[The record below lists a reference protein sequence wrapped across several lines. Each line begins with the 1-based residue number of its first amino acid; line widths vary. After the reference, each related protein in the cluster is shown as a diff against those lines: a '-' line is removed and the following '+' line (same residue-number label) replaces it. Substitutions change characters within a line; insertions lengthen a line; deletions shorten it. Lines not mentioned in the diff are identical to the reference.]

1 VVLISLLRFTGF
13 PNYPVFEFFI
23 AKRYLLSRSGKFL
36 SAISVITISGVF
48 VGVAAILIVL
58 SVLNGF
64 HKELRDRI
72 LGITPHIVITKY
84 SYEPLIIS
92 DSLLN
97 EIKGKVKSFAPVIYA
112 KTLIR
117 SKNASDGVLI
127 RGIDP
132 ESEKKVTDI
141 AKMIVQGEFDFSDNG
156 VVLGLDL
163 ARALSITIGDE
174 VTIISPFSSQST
186 PFGMIPKSQK
196 FIVRGIFDSG
206 MYEHNATMVYFELK
220 ELQRFLEMGEG
231 ITGIEARLN
240 NIYSASKVAQELTRT
255 LGFPYRA
262 MDWIMMNRNLFTALR
277 LEKVVTFIVLVLIV
291 LVAAFN
297 IVAMLITMVLRKTK
311 EIGILKAMGT
321 KPNSIV
327 RIFISVGLLIGII
340 GTALGG
346 LFGLIA
352 SFLLNKYQFVHL
364 PGDVYFIKNLPVQMQ
379 LSDFILVVAC
389 SLLICL
395 LATIYPAYKAARLA
409 PVEAIRYE

>member
-1 VVLISLLRFTGF
+1 M
-13 PNYPVFEFFI
+13 FEFFI

-36 SAISVITISGVF
+36 SAISVIAISGVF

-72 LGITPHIVITKY
+72 LGITPHIVVTKY
-84 SYEPLIIS
+84 SYEPMMIN
-92 DSLLN
+92 DTLLN
-97 EIKGKVKSFAPVIYA
+97 KIQERVKSFAPVIYA

-117 SKNASDGVLI
+117 SENTSDGVLI

-132 ESEKKVTDI
+132 KSEQAVTDI
-141 AKMIVQGEFDFSDNG
+141 AKMIVQGEFNFEDNG
-156 VVLGLDL
+156 IILGLDL
-163 ARALSITIGDE
+163 ARSLGVSIGDE
-174 VTIISPFSSQST
+174 VTIISPFSSQAT
-186 PFGMIPKSQK
+186 PLGMIPKSQK

-206 MYEHNATMVYFELK
+206 MYEHNSTLVYFDFK
-220 ELQRFLEMGEG
+220 ELQKFLGMGEAV
-231 ITGIEARLN
+231 TGIEARLD
-240 NIYSASKVAQELTRT
+240 NIYSAGKVAEELTRT
-255 LGFPYRA
+255 LGYPYRA
-262 MDWIMMNRNLFTALR
+262 LDWIMMNRNLFTALR
-277 LEKVVTFIVLVLIV
+277 LEKIVTFIVLVLIV

-321 KPNSIV
+321 KPNTIV
-327 RIFISVGLLIGII
+327 RIFVGVGFLIGVI
-340 GTALGG
+340 GTAIGG

-352 SFLLNKYQFVHL
+352 SLLLNRYQFVHL

-389 SLLICL
+389 SLLISL
-395 LATIYPAYKAARLA
+395 LATIYPAYKAARLV
-409 PVEAIRYE
+409 PVEAMRYE

>member
-1 VVLISLLRFTGF
+1 M
-13 PNYPVFEFFI
+13 FELFI

-36 SAISVITISGVF
+36 SAISVIAISGVF

-72 LGITPHIVITKY
+72 LGITPHIVVTKY
-84 SYEPLIIS
+84 SYEPMMIN
-92 DSLLN
+92 DTLLN
-97 EIKGKVKSFAPVIYA
+97 KIKDKVKSFSPVIYA

-117 SKNASDGVLI
+117 SENASDGVLI

-132 ESEKKVTDI
+132 KSEQAVTDI
-141 AKMIVQGEFDFSDNG
+141 GKMIVQGEFNFDDNG

-163 ARALSITIGDE
+163 ARSLGVTVGDE
-174 VTIISPFSSQST
+174 VTIISPFSSQAT
-186 PFGMIPKSQK
+186 PLGMIAKSQK

-206 MYEHNATMVYFELK
+206 MYEHNSTLVYFDFK
-220 ELQRFLEMGEG
+220 ELQKFLGMGEAV
-231 ITGIEARLN
+231 TGIEARLD
-240 NIYSASKVAQELTRT
+240 NIYSAGKVAEELTRT
-255 LGFPYRA
+255 LGYPYRA
-262 MDWIMMNRNLFTALR
+262 LDWIMMNRNLFTALR
-277 LEKVVTFIVLVLIV
+277 LEKIVTFIVLVLIV

-321 KPNSIV
+321 KPNTIV
-327 RIFISVGLLIGII
+327 RIFVGVGFLIGVI
-340 GTALGG
+340 GTAIGG
-346 LFGLIA
+346 LFGFIA
-352 SFLLNKYQFVHL
+352 SLLLNKYQFVHL

-379 LSDFILVVAC
+379 LSDFVLVVAC
-389 SLLICL
+389 SLLISL
-395 LATIYPAYKAARLA
+395 LATIYPAYKAARLV

>member
-1 VVLISLLRFTGF
+1 M
-13 PNYPVFEFFI
+13 FEFFI

-36 SAISVITISGVF
+36 SAISVIAISGVF

-72 LGITPHIVITKY
+72 LGITPHIIITKY

-92 DSLLN
+92 DSLLD
-97 EIKGKVKSFAPVIYA
+97 EIKGKVKSYAPVVYT

-117 SKNASDGVLI
+117 SKSSSDGVLL
-127 RGIDP
+127 RGIEP
-132 ESEKKVTDI
+132 KSEQAVTDI
-141 AKMIVQGEFDFSDNG
+141 AKMIVQGEYDFRNNG
-156 VVLGLDL
+156 VILGLDL
-163 ARALSITIGDE
+163 ARALGVVVGDE
-174 VTIISPFSSQST
+174 VTIISPFSNQST
-186 PFGMIPKSQK
+186 PFGMIPKSQT
-196 FIVRGIFDSG
+196 FIVRGVFDSG
-206 MYEHNATMVYFELK
+206 MYEQNATLVYFDIK
-220 ELQRFLEMGEG
+220 ELQRFLGMGDAV
-231 ITGIEARLN
+231 TGIEARLD
-240 NIYSASKVAQELTRT
+240 NIYSAGKVAQELTRT
-255 LGFPYRA
+255 LGYPYRA

-277 LEKVVTFIVLVLIV
+277 LEKIVTFIVLVLIV

-297 IVAMLITMVLRKTK
+297 IIAMLITMVLRKTR

-321 KPNSIV
+321 KPKSIV
-327 RIFISVGLLIGII
+327 RIFVGVGLLIGII
-340 GTALGG
+340 GTAIGG
-346 LFGLIA
+346 LFGFVA
-352 SFLLNKYQFVHL
+352 SVLLNKYQFVHL

>member
-1 VVLISLLRFTGF
+1 M
-13 PNYPVFEFFI
+13 FESFI

-36 SAISVITISGVF
+36 SAISVIAISGVF

-72 LGITPHIVITKY
+72 LGITPHILIAKY
-84 SYEPLIIS
+84 SYEPMVIS
-92 DSLLN
+92 DSLIN
-97 EIKGKVKSFAPVIYA
+97 EIKGKVKSFAPVVYA

-117 SKNASDGVLI
+117 SKESSDGVLL

-132 ESEKKVTDI
+132 NSEQAVTDI
-141 AKMIVQGEFDFSDNG
+141 AKMIVQGEFDFKDNG

-163 ARALSITIGDE
+163 ARALGVVVGDE

-186 PFGMIPKSQK
+186 PFGMIPKSQT

-206 MYEHNATMVYFELK
+206 MYEQNATLVYFDIK
-220 ELQRFLEMGEG
+220 ELQRFLGMGNAV
-231 ITGIEARLN
+231 TGIEARLG
-240 NIYSASKVAQELTRT
+240 NIYSAGKVAQELTRT
-255 LGFPYRA
+255 LGYPYRA

-277 LEKVVTFIVLVLIV
+277 LEKIVTFIVLVLIV

-297 IVAMLITMVLRKTK
+297 IVAMLITMVLRKTR

-321 KPNSIV
+321 KPKSIV
-327 RIFISVGLLIGII
+327 RIFVGVGLLIGII
-340 GTALGG
+340 GTAIGG
-346 LFGLIA
+346 LFGFVA
-352 SFLLNKYQFVHL
+352 SLLLNKYQFVHL

-379 LSDFILVVAC
+379 LSDFILVVTC
-389 SLLICL
+389 SVIICL
-395 LATIYPAYKAARLA
+395 LATIYPAYKAARLE

>member
-1 VVLISLLRFTGF
+1 M
-13 PNYPVFEFFI
+13 FELFI

-36 SAISVITISGVF
+36 SAISVIAISGVF

-72 LGITPHIVITKY
+72 LGITPHIVVTKY
-84 SYEPLIIS
+84 SYEPMMIN
-92 DSLLN
+92 DTLLN
-97 EIKGKVKSFAPVIYA
+97 KIKDKVKSFSPVIYA

-117 SKNASDGVLI
+117 SENASDGVLI

-132 ESEKKVTDI
+132 KSEQAVTDI
-141 AKMIVQGEFDFSDNG
+141 GKMIVQGEFNFDDNG

-163 ARALSITIGDE
+163 ARSLGVTVGDE
-174 VTIISPFSSQST
+174 VTIISPFSSQAT
-186 PFGMIPKSQK
+186 PLGMIAKSQK
-196 FIVRGIFDSG
+196 FIIRGIFDSG
-206 MYEHNATMVYFELK
+206 MYEHNSTLVYFDFK
-220 ELQRFLEMGEG
+220 ELQKFLGMGEAV
-231 ITGIEARLN
+231 TGIEARLD
-240 NIYSASKVAQELTRT
+240 NIYSAGKVAEELTRT
-255 LGFPYRA
+255 LGYPYRA
-262 MDWIMMNRNLFTALR
+262 LDWIMMNRNLFTALR
-277 LEKVVTFIVLVLIV
+277 LEKIVTFIVLVLIV

-321 KPNSIV
+321 KPNTIV
-327 RIFISVGLLIGII
+327 RIFVGVGFLIGVI
-340 GTALGG
+340 GTAIGG
-346 LFGLIA
+346 LFGFIA
-352 SFLLNKYQFVHL
+352 SLLLNRYQFVHL

-379 LSDFILVVAC
+379 LSDFVLVVAC
-389 SLLICL
+389 SLLISL

>member
-1 VVLISLLRFTGF
+1 M
-13 PNYPVFEFFI
+13 FEFFI

-36 SAISVITISGVF
+36 SAISLISICGVF

-92 DSLLN
+92 DSLLD
-97 EIKGKVKSFAPVIYA
+97 EIKGKVKSYAPVVYA

-117 SKNASDGVLI
+117 SKNSSDGVLL
-127 RGIDP
+127 RGIEP
-132 ESEKKVTDI
+132 KSEQAVTDI
-141 AKMIVQGEFDFSDNG
+141 AKMMVQGEYDFSNNG
-156 VVLGLDL
+156 VILGLDL
-163 ARALSITIGDE
+163 ARALGVVVGDE

-186 PFGMIPKSQK
+186 PFGMIPKSQT

-206 MYEHNATMVYFELK
+206 MYEHNATLVYFDIK
-220 ELQRFLEMGEG
+220 ELQQFLGMGDAV
-231 ITGIEARLN
+231 TGIEARLD
-240 NIYSASKVAQELTRT
+240 NIYSAGKIAHELTRT
-255 LGFPYRA
+255 LGYPYRA

-277 LEKVVTFIVLVLIV
+277 LEKIVTFIVLVLIV

-297 IVAMLITMVLRKTK
+297 IIAMLITMVLRKTR

-327 RIFISVGLLIGII
+327 RIFIGVGLLIGII
-340 GTALGG
+340 GTAIGG
-346 LFGLIA
+346 LFGFIA
-352 SFLLNKYQFVHL
+352 SVLLNKYQFVHL

-379 LSDFILVVAC
+379 LSDFILVVTC
-389 SLLICL
+389 SVLICL

>member
-1 VVLISLLRFTGF
+1 M
-13 PNYPVFEFFI
+13 FEFFI

-36 SAISVITISGVF
+36 SAISVISISGVF

-72 LGITPHIVITKY
+72 LGITPHVIITKY

-92 DSLLN
+92 DSLLD
-97 EIKGKVKSFAPVIYA
+97 EIKGKVKSYAPVVYA

-117 SKNASDGVLI
+117 SKNSSDGVLL
-127 RGIDP
+127 RGIEP
-132 ESEKKVTDI
+132 KSEQAVTDI
-141 AKMIVQGEFDFSDNG
+141 AKMMVQGEYDFSNNG
-156 VVLGLDL
+156 VILGLDL
-163 ARALSITIGDE
+163 ARALGVVVGDE

-186 PFGMIPKSQK
+186 PFGMIPKSQT

-206 MYEHNATMVYFELK
+206 MYEHNATLVYFDIK
-220 ELQRFLEMGEG
+220 ELQQFLGMGDAV
-231 ITGIEARLN
+231 TGIEARLD
-240 NIYSASKVAQELTRT
+240 NIYSAGKIAQELTRT
-255 LGFPYRA
+255 LGYPYRA

-277 LEKVVTFIVLVLIV
+277 LEKIVTFIVLVLIV

-297 IVAMLITMVLRKTK
+297 IIAMLITMVLRKTR

-327 RIFISVGLLIGII
+327 RIFIGVGLLIGII
-340 GTALGG
+340 GTAIGG
-346 LFGLIA
+346 LFGFIA
-352 SFLLNKYQFVHL
+352 SVLLNKYQFVHL

-379 LSDFILVVAC
+379 LSDFILVVTC
-389 SLLICL
+389 SVLICL

>member
-1 VVLISLLRFTGF
+1 
-13 PNYPVFEFFI
+13 VFEIFI

-36 SAISVITISGVF
+36 SAISVIAISGVF

-72 LGITPHIVITKY
+72 LGITPHIVVTKY
-84 SYEPLIIS
+84 SYEPMMIN
-92 DSLLN
+92 DTLLN
-97 EIKGKVKSFAPVIYA
+97 KIKERVKSFSPVIYA

-117 SKNASDGVLI
+117 SENTSDGVLI

-132 ESEKKVTDI
+132 ESEQAVTDI
-141 AKMIVQGEFDFSDNG
+141 AKMIVQGEFNFDDNG
-156 VVLGLDL
+156 IVLGLDL
-163 ARALSITIGDE
+163 ARSLGVTVGNE
-174 VTIISPFSSQST
+174 VTIISPFSSQAT
-186 PFGMIPKSQK
+186 PLGMIPKSQK

-206 MYEHNATMVYFELK
+206 MYEHNSTLVYFDFK
-220 ELQRFLEMGEG
+220 ELQNFLGMGEAV
-231 ITGIEARLN
+231 TGIEARLD
-240 NIYSASKVAQELTRT
+240 NIYSAGKVAEELTRT
-255 LGFPYRA
+255 LGYPYRA
-262 MDWIMMNRNLFTALR
+262 LDWIMMNRNLFTALR
-277 LEKVVTFIVLVLIV
+277 LEKIVTFIVLVLIV

-321 KPNSIV
+321 KPNAIV
-327 RIFISVGLLIGII
+327 RIFVGVGFLIGII
-340 GTALGG
+340 GTAIGG

-352 SFLLNKYQFVHL
+352 SLLLNRYQFVHL

-379 LSDFILVVAC
+379 LSDFVLVVAC
-389 SLLICL
+389 SLLISL
-395 LATIYPAYKAARLA
+395 LATIYPAYKAARLV

>member
-1 VVLISLLRFTGF
+1 M
-13 PNYPVFEFFI
+13 FEVFI

-36 SAISVITISGVF
+36 SAISLIAISGVF

-84 SYEPLIIS
+84 SYEPMVIS
-92 DSLLN
+92 DSLL
-97 EIKGKVKSFAPVIYA
+97 KKVQAKVKNFAPVIYA

-117 SKNASDGVLI
+117 SETASDGVLL
-127 RGIDP
+127 RGIEP
-132 ESEKKVTDI
+132 KSERAITDI

-163 ARALSITIGDE
+163 ARALGVTVGDE
-174 VTIISPFSSQST
+174 LTIISPFLSQAT
-186 PFGMIPKSQK
+186 PFGSIPKSQK

-206 MYEHNATMVYFELK
+206 MYEHNATLVYFDLK
-220 ELQRFLEMGEG
+220 ELQRFLGMGEAV
-231 ITGIEARLN
+231 TGIEARLN
-240 NIYSASKVAQELTRT
+240 NIYSAGKVAQELTRT
-255 LGFPYRA
+255 LGYPYRA
-262 MDWIMMNRNLFTALR
+262 LDWIMMNRNLFTALR
-277 LEKVVTFIVLVLIV
+277 LEKIVTFIVLVLIV

-327 RIFISVGLLIGII
+327 RIFIGVGLLIGII

-346 LFGLIA
+346 LFGFVA
-352 SFLLNKYQFVHL
+352 SLLLNRYQFVHL

-379 LSDFILVVAC
+379 LSDFILVVGC
-389 SLLICL
+389 SLIIAL
-395 LATIYPAYKAARLA
+395 LATIYPAYKAARLE